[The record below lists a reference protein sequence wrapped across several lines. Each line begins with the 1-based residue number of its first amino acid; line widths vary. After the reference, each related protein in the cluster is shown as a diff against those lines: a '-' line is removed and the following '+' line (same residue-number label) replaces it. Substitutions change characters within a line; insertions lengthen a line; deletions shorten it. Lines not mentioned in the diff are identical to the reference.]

1 MVKLFAKGT
10 TTFSGNGKAVLTPT
24 VCTVSEVAGG
34 GYELH
39 MEHPFDPEGR
49 YLLLED
55 EEIIVAPV
63 PPFHRD
69 AITLPEMTIYIVNED
84 GTPVYSSLPRTTTD
98 ESKVDQIR
106 KVKAAPGDYAW
117 APGTNYNVGALVT
130 YGGRIYRAKQY
141 NFAVT
146 PGTANQVWGY
156 VTTVAGTYT
165 GDVTTIPGTVVETL
179 PLNAQVFFLADYSQK
194 YIRVRTVQGN
204 EGYIAREKVTV
215 TQDKQSGQVIPEK
228 DITEQAFRIYS
239 VTCEE
244 ELGSVVVEARHIS
257 YDFAGNALY
266 KCELKQADPATAI
279 SMLRGT
285 LMEPDNRVIA
295 CDIVTD
301 QKITQDWSFRNP
313 VNALL
318 GQDDGLVPL
327 LDAKLLRD
335 NGDFYILDNSNPRQG
350 ITLAYGRNLTG
361 VQWNRNTENVI
372 TRLVPRCNLSNG
384 GFLYVDGIFVD
395 SERISDYPVHR
406 IEVMDCGYTI
416 GQKYTPPEGG
426 DDVVWTEETAKAQML
441 KDARERFTKQ
451 HVDSVAVSLTVE
463 FLLLGDTEEFRQYR
477 GLQRVNLYDEI
488 AVITGPSGMKS
499 TAQVTEYEYD
509 CILQRYNSIRVG
521 RVNTFRRVPGFTLTS
536 GSVTYS
542 KLSPELVS
550 LISGGTSTTGS
561 SDDDSQADQP
571 NGGAVLP
578 PMTPVIDDL
587 THTDTDKALSA
598 NMGRALDEGKKD
610 KQEPVTDPTASGS
623 GVQFI
628 SGISQNEQGVI
639 TPVKKTVRTMGGASS
654 SADGSSGLVP
664 KPEAG
669 EEEKFL
675 RGDGEWASP
684 AGTYSLPL
692 AADGTRGGVQIGYS
706 QNGKNYP
713 VQLSGEKMFVNVPWT
728 DHYAWDDITGKPE
741 TATRWAKWSEVTSKP
756 IFSGGTTTLAW
767 GTTHTIANVGGNE
780 VKLTM
785 PANPNTD
792 HYAWSDI
799 TGKPATATRWPSW
812 SEVTDKPTSF
822 YTLPLAASGTRG
834 GVKIGYTASDKK
846 YPVQLD
852 SNERAYVEVPWTDN
866 DHQYSAG
873 TGLQLTDSGA
883 FRIYL
888 PRVNENANA
897 LPEGNAVRIRE
908 YQQGDA
914 NLPTGDAWY
923 HVFEL
928 RSQDTKYG
936 TQIAFGMTQD
946 RAYYRKYAGSTW
958 GSWHSLINT
967 DTWRGIQNNLTSD
980 STSDSLSAA
989 QGKALATGSAR
1000 DSTKL
1005 PLAGG
1010 TMTGKI
1016 SSYEDR
1022 ILQWTTNDNDNN
1034 SFGTSWYG
1042 IGRYTPQGDHQW
1054 LSIANYWGI
1063 NLITGRGD
1071 NLTHNGNVILS
1082 AGNYDS
1088 YAAKRVEAVKNITRS
1103 GTTFTV
1109 TRCDGTTFTFTQ
1121 QDTDTNTWR
1130 PVQNNLTSDSTTD
1143 SLSAYQ
1149 GQMLSKGYAR
1159 DNRVGYFN
1167 LAPGDSHTCE
1177 MKNSNGAFV
1186 IFWRVGTAN
1195 SYGIKIGVGTNIVN
1209 MQSAGT
1215 DNCSVSVNNGTVRIT
1230 NSHASSNLRGFILAN
1245 NYPGVATGD

>member
-10 TTFSGNGKAVLTPT
+10 TSFSGNGKAVLTPT

-39 MEHPFDPEGR
+39 MEHPFDQEER

-215 TQDKQSGQVIPEK
+215 TQDKQSGQVIPAK

-239 VTCEE
+239 VTWEE

-426 DDVVWTEETAKAQML
+426 DDVVWTEDTAKAQML

-477 GLQRVNLYDEI
+477 GLQRVNIYDEI

-598 NMGRALDEGKKD
+598 NMGRALDAGKKD

-628 SGISQNEQGVI
+628 SGISQDEQGVI
-639 TPVKKTVRTMGGASS
+639 TPVKKTVRTMGGASA
-654 SADGSSGLVP
+654 SADGSSGRVP

-669 EEEKFL
+669 EQGKFL

-728 DHYAWDDITGKPE
+728 DNHAWNDITGKPE
-741 TATRWAKWSEVTSKP
+741 TATRWAKWSEVTDKP
-756 IFSGGTTTLAW
+756 TFSGGTTTLAW
-767 GTTHTIANVGGNE
+767 GTTHTIATVAGSD

-834 GVKIGYTASDKK
+834 GVKIGYTASGKN

-852 SNERAYVEVPWTDN
+852 SNERMFVNVPWTDN
-866 DHQYSAG
+866 N
-873 TGLQLTDSGA
+873 TW
-883 FRIYL
+883 
-888 PRVNENANA
+888 NANSKDVA
-897 LPEGNAVRIRE
+897 GYVAAPGAVANKVWKTDASGNPAWRD
-908 YQQGDA
+908 DA
-914 NLPTGDAWY
+914 NTTYTFSDANPTLAWGAKSKVATVGGTDI
-923 HVFEL
+923 HV
-928 RSQDTKYG
+928 TMPG
-936 TQIAFGMTQD
+936 
-946 RAYYRKYAGSTW
+946 
-958 GSWHSLINT
+958 NPN
-967 DTWRGIQNNLTSD
+967 TWRGI
-980 STSDSLSAA
+980 
-989 QGKALATGSAR
+989 
-1000 DSTKL
+1000 
-1005 PLAGG
+1005 
-1010 TMTGKI
+1010 
-1016 SSYEDR
+1016 
-1022 ILQWTTNDNDNN
+1022 
-1034 SFGTSWYG
+1034 
-1042 IGRYTPQGDHQW
+1042 
-1054 LSIANYWGI
+1054 
-1063 NLITGRGD
+1063 
-1071 NLTHNGNVILS
+1071 
-1082 AGNYDS
+1082 
-1088 YAAKRVEAVKNITRS
+1088 
-1103 GTTFTV
+1103 
-1109 TRCDGTTFTFTQ
+1109 
-1121 QDTDTNTWR
+1121 
-1130 PVQNNLTSDSTTD
+1130 QNNLTSDSTTD
-1143 SLSAYQ
+1143 SLSAAMGKKLQSEKVAKAGDNMTGALGLIAPAIDASKANNGITTTQWPTTYNVMDSERRILSRVEAVVETNGNISTYIYTRNYNTSGGMIGQKGIRMTMAKSGALTWAVDEAANFRTAIGVNPAIKNITRSGTTFTATRLDDSTFTFTQQDTNTWRPIHNNLTSSSTTESLSAYQ
-1149 GQMLSKGYAR
+1149 GNLLASGWAR
-1159 DNRVGYFN
+1159 DGRIMRIA
-1167 LAPGDSHTCE
+1167 LDPGDRLSYELANTNGVSVIVWR
-1177 MKNSNGAFV
+1177 MGTSN
-1186 IFWRVGTAN
+1186 VG
-1195 SYGIKIGVGTNIVN
+1195 GIKIGHGGNYINLAQVGTDYITIV
-1209 MQSAGT
+1209 Q
-1215 DNCSVSVNNGTVRIT
+1215 NGTSMAVVNGGT
-1230 NSHASSNLRGFILAN
+1230 AYMRGFVIAQVN
-1245 NYPGVATGD
+1245 PDIAPGAL